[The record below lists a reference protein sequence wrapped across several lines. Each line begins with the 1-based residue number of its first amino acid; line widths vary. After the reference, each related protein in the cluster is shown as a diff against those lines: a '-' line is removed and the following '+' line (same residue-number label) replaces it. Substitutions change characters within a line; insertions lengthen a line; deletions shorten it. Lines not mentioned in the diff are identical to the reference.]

1 MIRRTIC
8 SFIHF
13 GWSIVGFKS
22 RLILGPFS
30 QNAAYLAEKQGLAVI
45 DAVLDALSK
54 AGNNNQTAKKIMVT
68 SSESAVL
75 NKFKNSRNYELVYV
89 VDEDIRDV
97 TNSTILEIKKFA
109 SSVVITKKS
118 VFPIDKAFLTLQ
130 TDVVS
135 KFQAFGFHVYVQ
147 KFRNEFLSQPWDF
160 FSDAYVEINTHVS
173 FMKINGVITDFP
185 ATAAKYKSKFI
196 SKLVYLFHCSFVQSV
211 VLSV

>member
-1 MIRRTIC
+1 MIRRNIC

-89 VDEDIRDV
+89 IDEDIRDV

-135 KFQAFGFHVYVQ
+135 KFQAFGFHVYV
-147 KFRNEFLSQPWDF
+147 SQPWDF

-211 VLSV
+211 LLSV